1 MQWGTTE
8 SGQRVTLSNESRHY
22 MEYLER
28 HLHDSWER
36 SGGPDDAVSEQAV
49 REFYPWPSGIT
60 EDDLGSSYN
69 FNSSIQTSHFR
80 AVTITSNYTA
90 LPFDFINAVNGSTI
104 TFPQY
109 PEENSVII
117 VRNGDGSS
125 IKLNGNGKNI
135 NGSSTGVL
143 QRKSTSIEFYYF
155 IASNEWFAK

>member
-1 MQWGTTE
+1 MLWGTTE

-80 AVTITSNYTA
+80 AVTVTQNYTA
-90 LPFDFINAVNGSTI
+90 NDHDFINAKQNALI

-117 VRNGDGSS
+117 VRNGDNSN
-125 IKLNGNGKNI
+125 IRLDGNGKNI
-135 NGSSTGVL
+135 NGSSTGTL
-143 QRKSTSIEFYYF
+143 SRQGTSIEFYYF
-155 IASNEWFAK
+155 IDSDEWFAK